1 MEIDS
6 QAELTDQSSYLAPD
20 TAKSK
25 RYQTSNITTKSYHT
39 KKRRNDSGK
48 LEGYAEEISSSS
60 EDEQDKATSPMDI
73 KESVEILETVIINK
87 ERIMKKSE
95 IATKGDP
102 TMEKL
107 NAYNAK
113 QLKNV
118 GYWLEKYFK
127 NF

>member
-1 MEIDS
+1 M
-6 QAELTDQSSYLAPD
+6 
-20 TAKSK
+20 
-25 RYQTSNITTKSYHT
+25 
-39 KKRRNDSGK
+39 
-48 LEGYAEEISSSS
+48 
-60 EDEQDKATSPMDI
+60 
-73 KESVEILETVIINK
+73 ETVIINK

-107 NAYNAK
+107 DAYNAK

-118 GYWLEKYFK
+118 KYWLQKYFN

>member
-25 RYQTSNITTKSYHT
+25 RYQTSKITTKSYPT

-60 EDEQDKATSPMDI
+60 EDEEDEATSPMDI
-73 KESVEILETVIINK
+73 KGSVKILETVIINK

-95 IATKGDP
+95 IATKRDP

-118 GYWLEKYFK
+118 KY
-127 NF
+127 